1 MKLPP
6 TLTLDDAAV
15 ALKALPADGSA
26 RVVDAADLR
35 EFDSSVL
42 ALLLEA
48 KRRAQ
53 ARGQTFEVR
62 DAPVKLKQL
71 AQLYGVSGLLGMA

>member
-6 TLTLDDAAV
+6 KLTLDDAAV
-15 ALKALPADGSA
+15 ALEALPADGSA
-26 RVVDAADLR
+26 QMVDAAELR
-35 EFDSSVL
+35 EFDSSAL

-53 ARGQTFEVR
+53 ARGQAFEVR
-62 DAPVKLKQL
+62 AAPLKLKQL
-71 AQLYGVSGLLGMA
+71 AQLYGVAELLGMG

>member
-6 TLTLDDAAV
+6 KLTLDDAAV
-15 ALKALPADGSA
+15 ALEALPADGSA
-26 RVVDAADLR
+26 QMVDAADLR
-35 EFDSSVL
+35 EFDSSAL

-53 ARGQTFEVR
+53 ARAQVFEVR

-71 AQLYGVSGLLGMA
+71 AQLYGVAGLLGMA